1 MARKQ
6 RKTKKSDKPAVVK
19 PRQLPPEPRLVEA
32 VTVGW
37 TVSVSTVVLCE
48 LGAVLAHLLA
58 LANPGAPKVV
68 VLRDLLIFAAAAIGV
83 LSLVLLPIVYRVRT
97 IKPPVG
103 FTVFAATAAV
113 APIVTLVARAV
124 NS

>member
-37 TVSVSTVVLCE
+37 TVSVSTVVL
-48 LGAVLAHLLA
+48 
-58 LANPGAPKVV
+58 
-68 VLRDLLIFAAAAIGV
+68 
-83 LSLVLLPIVYRVRT
+83 
-97 IKPPVG
+97 
-103 FTVFAATAAV
+103 
-113 APIVTLVARAV
+113 
-124 NS
+124 